1 MGYCMRLDLVLAKL
15 DPGTSLLRVLSHSTA
30 SILHS
35 VANASI
41 APNLIE
47 VGFMSI
53 LNVLIEMLLS
63 KEIDSRKACV
73 QLSNIS
79 TFLPFISHGYIK
91 TAVVRV

>member
-1 MGYCMRLDLVLAKL
+1 MRLDLVLAKQ
-15 DPGTSLLRVLSHSTA
+15 DRGTSLLRVLSHSTA

-41 APNLIE
+41 VPNLIE

-63 KEIDSRKACV
+63 KEIDSRKTCV
-73 QLSNIS
+73 QLSNIL
-79 TFLPFISHGYIK
+79 TFLPFITHGYIK